1 MSRPPP
7 IPGLVTVKSLAT
19 GKSYQYDPAKHA
31 GSGGMKDVYFSP
43 DRSYVV
49 QIFKD
54 RQDANSLERLQN
66 IVGKYRENIFSQAG
80 GDFWE
85 TVYCWPTDIVTI
97 PTTGQTAL
105 IAPCYRKEFFFQYGS
120 TNNDMLGIKGRDKEG
135 KWFAT
140 SHHRAKFIDPREL
153 GSWRNYLGLCVKI
166 SRAVKRLHAA
176 GLAHSDL
183 SYRNVLIDPLTASA
197 SVIDIDG
204 LVVPQRFPPDVVGTP
219 DFIAPEVL
227 RTLSLDITDPKR
239 ALPCIETDRHA
250 LAVLIYMYLLYRHP
264 LRGGKI
270 HHPDPSRDEELH
282 MGELALFVE
291 HPSDKSNRPRIADC
305 RPTDLP
311 YADPEKIPA
320 SACGPYLHELFQK
333 AFIDGLHQPHLRPS
347 ANDWE
352 TALVKTVDLLQP
364 CSNPKCAQQWYV
376 FDNSTKPACPFCRT
390 AYKGLLPVL
399 NLYSRRKSS
408 DPFRP
413 DNHRLMVYTD
423 QYLYPWHVNRL
434 IAPNEK
440 LTADQKKPVG
450 YFVLHNGQWWFVNQT
465 LTGLKDVTNKADIPL
480 GGKVELTDGLQ
491 LLLSPEDNCRLVQVQ
506 MVQGK

>member
-1 MSRPPP
+1 MSV
-7 IPGLVTVKSLAT
+7 INVKSLTT
-19 GKSYQYDPAKHA
+19 GKSYQYDTEKHA

-49 QIFKD
+49 QIFKTK
-54 RQDANSLERLQN
+54 QDANQQERLKN
-66 IVGKYRENIFSQAG
+66 IVGKYRDSIFNQIG

-97 PTTGQTAL
+97 PSTGQTAL
-105 IAPCYRKEFFFQYGS
+105 IAPCYRKEFFFQFGS
-120 TNNDMLGIKGRDKEG
+120 QNNDMLGIKGRDKEG

-140 SHHRAKFIDPREL
+140 SHHQVKFLDQRER
-153 GSWRNYLGLCVKI
+153 GNWRNYIGLCIKI

-183 SYRNVLIDPLTASA
+183 SYRNVLIDPLTACA

-227 RTLSLDITDPKR
+227 RTMPLAITDAKKS
-239 ALPCIETDRHA
+239 LPCIETDRHA

-270 HHPDPSRDEELH
+270 HDPDPTRDEELH
-282 MGELALFVE
+282 MGERAIFIE
-291 HPSDKSNRPRIADC
+291 HPTDKTNRPRVADF

-311 YADPEKIPA
+311 FADPAKIPA
-320 SACGPYLHELFQK
+320 KVCGPYLHGLFQK
-333 AFIDGLHQPHLRPS
+333 AFIEGLHQPNLRPS

-352 TALVKTVDLLQP
+352 SALVKTVDLIQP
-364 CSNPKCAQQWYV
+364 CANSKCAQQWYV
-376 FDNSTKPACPFCRT
+376 FDNSTKPACPFCGT

-399 NLYSRRKSS
+399 NLYSRRRLD
-408 DPFRP
+408 DPFRE
-413 DNHRLMVYTD
+413 DKHRLMVYTD
-423 QYLYPWHVNRL
+423 QYLYPWHVDRL

-440 LTADQKKPVG
+440 LTPEQKKPVG

-465 LTGLKDVTNKADIPL
+465 LTGLKDVTNKKDIPV
-480 GGKVELTDGLQ
+480 GSKVELVDGIQ
-491 LLLSPEDNCRLVQVQ
+491 LLLSPEESGRLVQVQ
-506 MVQGK
+506 MVKGA